1 MHDKVA
7 GSMSAAKACEIYGV
21 VHRNSLLWKWRYTSS
36 DGSVT
41 DCAEE
46 FRLFLQC
53 TAAARACGYEPRSDW
68 TGPCALLFARD
79 RRSKGEHP
87 PDGAARQA

>member
-1 MHDKVA
+1 MHEGATA
-7 GSMSAAKACEIYGV
+7 GMSAAKACEIYGV
-21 VHRNSLLWKWRYTSS
+21 LHRNSLHWKWRYTSA

-53 TAAARACGYEPRSDW
+53 AAAARACGYRPHSDW
-68 TGPCALLFARD
+68 TGPCALLITRD
-79 RRSKGEHP
+79 RRTQDKHAQ
-87 PDGAARQA
+87 GAAREA

>member
-7 GSMSAAKACEIYGV
+7 GSMSVAKACEIYGV
-21 VHRNSLLWKWRYTSS
+21 MHRNSLLWKWRYTGP
-36 DGSVT
+36 DGSIT

-53 TAAARACGYEPRSDW
+53 AAAARASGYEPRSDW
-68 TGPCALLFARD
+68 TGPCVLLIAQD
-79 RRSKGEHP
+79 RRPKAEHP
-87 PDGAARQA
+87 PNGAAR